1 MINSEAGKC
10 SQRAGKNSL
19 HCCLT
24 EKSARMLTTSLS
36 QLSSADG
43 SALVRDQ
50 FFVIWG
56 HLEET
61 QHQIEDCTAITGR
74 CNFHLPES
82 WRRSN
87 SHKWGKAGLRGK
99 VTRMAK
105 AANRA
110 PMQVPTG
117 WDPKRTRMCTVSLLS
132 RVKSWACTVTVRQRT
147 LFLSYPR
154 QNSVHPLQISVSS
167 CSDSSLPV
175 SASLHRSVCVCVCV
189 RAHRCVEILTF
200 PCKISAWG

>member
-1 MINSEAGKC
+1 MINSEADKC
-10 SQRAGKNSL
+10 SQRAWKNSL

-24 EKSARMLTTSLS
+24 EKSAWILTTSLS

-43 SALVRDQ
+43 PALVRDQ
-50 FFVIWG
+50 FSVIWG
-56 HLEET
+56 RLEET
-61 QHQIEDCTAITGR
+61 HQIEDCTAIPGR
-74 CNFHLPES
+74 CSFHLPES

-99 VTRMAK
+99 VTRTAK

-117 WDPKRTRMCTVSLLS
+117 WDPKRTRMCTVSSLS
-132 RVKSWACTVTVRQRT
+132 RVKSWACIVTVRQRT

-154 QNSVHPLQISVSS
+154 KDSVHP
-167 CSDSSLPV
+167 P
-175 SASLHRSVCVCVCV
+175 
-189 RAHRCVEILTF
+189 
-200 PCKISAWG
+200 